1 LAESGFQLSSIFAI
15 FSGLYKPSVRRNV
28 MPGMAAKV
36 IITER
41 QQEVLQSMV
50 WSRSC
55 PQGLAHRAEII
66 LLAFEGLKNET
77 IAERLGCERHGIG
90 LWRRR
95 WKKAFEQLVRVE
107 CLEKPPALRDAI
119 EEVLGDLPRAGCGGK
134 FTAEQIAQII
144 AVACE
149 LPEKSGRPVSHW
161 TPRELADEVIQRGI
175 VPSISVRHVGRFLK
189 DGGTPAAPQPRLAQR
204 QSRRLGGLRTASA

>member
-1 LAESGFQLSSIFAI
+1 
-15 FSGLYKPSVRRNV
+15 

-41 QQEVLQSMV
+41 QQEVLRSMV

-66 LLAFEGLKNET
+66 LLAFEGFKNEV
-77 IAERLGCERHGIG
+77 IADRLGCERHGIG
-90 LWRRR
+90 IWRKR
-95 WKKAFEQLVRVE
+95 WKKAFERLVVIE
-107 CLEKPPALRDAI
+107 CVEKPSALREAI
-119 EEVLGDLPRAGCGGK
+119 EEVLGDLPRAGCGGT
-134 FTAEQIAQII
+134 FTAEQIAQIL

-149 LPEKSGRPVSHW
+149 PPDKSGRPVTHW
-161 TPRELADEVIQRGI
+161 TPRELADEVKKRGI

-189 DGGTPAAPQPRLAQR
+189 GGGASAAPQSLLAQR
-204 QSRRLGGLRTASA
+204 QSGRSGRIRSASA

>member
-1 LAESGFQLSSIFAI
+1 LAESGFQLRVIIAI
-15 FSGLYKPSVRRNV
+15 FSGQRKSLFGGEV

-66 LLAFEGLKNET
+66 LLAFEGIKNEV

-90 LWRRR
+90 TWRRR
-95 WKKAFEQLVRVE
+95 WKKAFEQLVVIE
-107 CLEKPPALRDAI
+107 CVEKPSALREAI
-119 EEVLGDLPRAGCGGK
+119 EEVLGDLPRAGCGGT

-149 LPEKSGRPVSHW
+149 PPDKSGRPVSHW

-189 DGGTPAAPQPRLAQR
+189 DGGASAAPQSLLAQR
-204 QSRRLGGLRTASA
+204 

>member
-1 LAESGFQLSSIFAI
+1 
-15 FSGLYKPSVRRNV
+15 

-41 QQEVLQSMV
+41 QQEILQSMV

-66 LLAFEGLKNET
+66 LLAFEGLKNEV
-77 IAERLGCERHGIG
+77 IAERLGCERHGVGI
-90 LWRRR
+90 WRRR
-95 WKKAFEQLVRVE
+95 WKKAFDQLVRVE
-107 CLEKPPALRDAI
+107 CLEKPSALHDAI
-119 EEVLGDLPRAGCGGK
+119 TAVLGDLPRAGCGGT

-149 LPEKSGRPVSHW
+149 SPEKSGRPVTHW

-175 VPSISVRHVGRFLK
+175 VPTISVRHVGRFLK
-189 DGGTPAAPQPRLAQR
+189 DGGPSAAQEPAVAQR
-204 QSRRLGGLRTASA
+204 EARRPGRVRAASA